1 MGGALGGCICC
12 FSSSS
17 ARSLSCFLF
26 FLFLLGVSAFCCACM
41 LRMEPERHVGIHHTQ
56 RNFSPQNSKPRQSSR
71 NNKTNKVNSPPNQTN
86 HSRPLLVFPCLSFSS
101 FLVVFGLVSTHKH
114 TNKNTNTR
122 EPKLAESSSLASLG
136 GCVGGFLSITTTP
149 SPLSF
154 LFLSSSSSLFLLLCF
169 FFFFVFVSF
178 PAFASC

>member
-1 MGGALGGCICC
+1 MVVFA
-12 FSSSS
+12 
-17 ARSLSCFLF
+17 ASLPPLRAHFLVFCSSCFCWACPLF
-26 FLFLLGVSAFCCACM
+26 VAPVCFAWNQRDTLVSTTPS
-41 LRMEPERHVGIHHTQ
+41 EISP
-56 RNFSPQNSKPRQSSR
+56 PQNSKPRQSSR

-136 GCVGGFLSITTTP
+136 GCVGGFLSITTTN
-149 SPLSF
+149 SEDN
-154 LFLSSSSSLFLLLCF
+154 SLD
-169 FFFFVFVSF
+169 
-178 PAFASC
+178 